1 MNKECFSNFINIP
14 TGVDDPDVMLTHDL
28 IEGNRAYDGQRV
40 TFQCI
45 IVGLDT
51 VVTWRSQDYIGT
63 GGDVL
68 QLASADSAGQTA
80 SNSRNPT
87 TVATLINTTRNGGVT
102 TTISELQLT
111 ASSQFSSSNVSCGVN
126 GQGPVNTALFRK
138 TAVKMHITKQIGLFV
153 RKL

>member
-1 MNKECFSNFINIP
+1 M
-14 TGVDDPDVMLTHDL
+14 MLTHDL
-28 IEGNRAYDGQRV
+28 IEGNQAYDGQRV
-40 TFQCI
+40 AFWCI

-68 QLASADSAGQTA
+68 QLASADPAGQTA

-111 ASSQFSSSNVSCGVN
+111 ASSQSSVSNVSCGVN
-126 GQGPVNTALFRK
+126 GQGPVNTTLFRK
-138 TAVKMHITKQIGLFV
+138 AQL
-153 RKL
+153 